1 MMEFYIPDPLKKLKI
16 TLLLSGQQD
25 RVPTNNTE
33 IFYWR
38 CWLRQEKQMRVTI
51 WQGGGITLIVT
62 GDVTVSQTT

>member
-16 TLLLSGQQD
+16 TLPLSGQQD